1 MTDEKS
7 LCCQQILSYKPD
19 YRAFKFNDDI
29 KEPKGNKGISTS
41 ENLVVSD
48 VKSQGCGYAKLNSLR
63 ATHDWEDKMD
73 FPGAQRNGSLTDS
86 ERTGGRKSYHTRKRT
101 VEYELPELV
110 VFLQDGCYRFFKEIC
125 IDKEMPS
132 QSKCSIE
139 NCELDHN
146 IISCFLNSDAECQS
160 EPAGKT
166 VELLPPVS
174 NGCKP
179 EVDSYTK
186 DEVYVDHC
194 TKQIVPE
201 AMLLVREVSLYFHV
215 LEIVFFSVSFFIKC
229 R

>member
-1 MTDEKS
+1 MYKTDEKS
-7 LCCQQILSYKPD
+7 LCCQPVLSYKPD

-48 VKSQGCGYAKLNSLR
+48 VKSQGCGYAKRNSLR
-63 ATHDWEDKMD
+63 ATRDWEDKMD

-86 ERTGGRKSYHTRKRT
+86 ERTGGRKSYNTRKRT
-101 VEYELPELV
+101 MEYELPELV

-132 QSKCSIE
+132 QSKCYIE

-146 IISCFLNSDAECQS
+146 IISCFLNSDAECKS
-160 EPAGKT
+160 EP
-166 VELLPPVS
+166 
-174 NGCKP
+174 
-179 EVDSYTK
+179 
-186 DEVYVDHC
+186 VDHC

-201 AMLLVREVSLYFHV
+201 ALLLAREVSLYFHV
-215 LEIVFFSVSFFIKC
+215 SEIVFFSVSFFIKC